1 MPDLSSWRRSVKL
14 RRDHDEGF
22 SLVELLVSM
31 TIFSVLMMIVFS
43 VLIKVSRDTGD
54 AMSRGDQVEQMR
66 LGLMQIDRQ
75 VRSGNVI
82 SDPNTETVAS
92 SGVSPGYSMRVYT
105 QTDGVFQCVQ
115 WRMVINGGS
124 TVDGQLQYRSWDPA
138 WRSTGDVRPW
148 GVVAR
153 HLASLPAD
161 DPATPNVNESLP
173 FQKNAAAAASKA
185 QSIRVTLWHKS
196 AGSAKNSKASAVTS
210 VLTGRNTVYGY
221 PADECSDIPAP

>member
-115 WRMVINGGS
+115 WRLLFAGAS

-138 WRSTGDVRPW
+138 WRSTGDVHSW

-153 HLASLPAD
+153 HI
-161 DPATPNVNESLP
+161 ATPAAGAAKP
-173 FQKNAAAAASKA
+173 FAKEPAAAGLSKA
-185 QSIRVTLWHKS
+185 QSVRVTLWHKS
-196 AGSAKNSKASAVTS
+196 STSAKHSKAAAVTS